1 MTQTPESIRLHI
13 VLLGERNSGK
23 SSLLNAIAGQQVAIV
38 SDVPGTTTD
47 HVSKPME
54 LPGLG
59 ACVLIDTAGLDDVG
73 ELGFKRVESSI
84 DAYRGADLA
93 IVVVDAVRG
102 ILPDLPGGGK
112 IPVVPVI
119 NKSELVGPEKIK
131 SLAAT
136 VRSKFGAD
144 PVVASAQKHEGVGE
158 IIRALQEAVPQ
169 DWNAAMLT
177 EGLVGEGELV
187 VLVMPQDKQAPKG
200 RLILP
205 QQQTIRELL
214 DRKCRTLCCTTDCL
228 AATLDSLKEAPA
240 AIITDSQ
247 DFAQV
252 ATLVPDG
259 TKLTSFSML
268 FAAAKGDMEYFK
280 ESAKAIGKLNS
291 GSRVLIAEACTHVP
305 ASEDIG
311 RVKIPNLL
319 RKRAGQGLSVDVVS
333 GRDFPE
339 DLSGYDLVIHCGAC
353 MFNRRYVMS
362 RVAQA
367 KSQGVP
373 MTNYGVAIAYINN
386 LI

>member
-1 MTQTPESIRLHI
+1 MIQTPESIRLHI

-38 SDVPGTTTD
+38 SDIPGTTTD

-73 ELGFKRVESSI
+73 ELGLKRVESSI
-84 DAYRGADLA
+84 DAFRGADLA
-93 IVVVDAVRG
+93 IVVVDALTGV
-102 ILPDLPGGGK
+102 IPDLPEGK
-112 IPVVPVI
+112 NIPLVPIV
-119 NKSELVGPEKIK
+119 NKSELVGSEKLD
-131 SLAAT
+131 SLCEA
-136 VRSKFGAD
+136 VRGKFGVK
-144 PVVASAQKHEGVGE
+144 PIVASAQKCEGVGE
-158 IIRALQEAVPQ
+158 IVRALQEAVPE
-169 DWNAAMLT
+169 DWNAALLT

-214 DRKCRTLCCTTDCL
+214 DRKCRTVCCTTDCL
-228 AATLDSLKEAPA
+228 AATLASLKERPA

-247 DFAQV
+247 DFAVV
-252 ATLVPDG
+252 AKLVPDG

-339 DLSGYDLVIHCGAC
+339 DLSAYDLIIHCGAC

-367 KSQGVP
+367 KSQGIP